1 MTHLIDTKSNMP
13 FVNENSKSTCEASSY
28 ILTTNRTYVH
38 YEDLCKP
45 YYTHLTYKPDDISKV
60 IFNPP
65 ATIVYWADGT
75 KTVVK
80 TQNNEKF
87 DKEKGLT
94 MAYFKKMHGNTG
106 HYFKEIKKWAAG
118 DDKCQSV

>member
-1 MTHLIDTKSNMP
+1 MFLVNGDPESIDKAM
-13 FVNENSKSTCEASSY
+13 
-28 ILTTNRTYVH
+28 TYVLETTCTDYDH
-38 YEDLCKP
+38 YKELLKP
-45 YYTHLTYKPDDISKV
+45 YYVNRTYKPDDINKV

-80 TQNNEKF
+80 TQNDEKF

-94 MAYFKKMHGNTG
+94 MAYFKKMHGNIG
-106 HYFKEIKKWAAG
+106 HYFEEIKKWTAG
-118 DDKCQSV
+118 DDKCQ